1 MQSARFY
8 WLSNNDDH
16 TPPLIGS
23 MDVISPIDFS
33 GVGISLKKISNIAV
47 CKKKNSH
54 FTSAYDK
61 LCAQNINKENC
72 TVQQTAFWRKKKV
85 KILLPW
91 QLAQSLVRQT
101 LPVLPPLHSWPGAL
115 AAAACLAGA
124 F

>member
-47 CKKKNSH
+47 CKKK
-54 FTSAYDK
+54 K
-61 LCAQNINKENC
+61 LSLYICI
-72 TVQQTAFWRKKKV
+72 
-85 KILLPW
+85 W
-91 QLAQSLVRQT
+91 QIMCSK
-101 LPVLPPLHSWPGAL
+101 H
-115 AAAACLAGA
+115 
-124 F
+124 